1 MKYRLM
7 MKSKLLLA
15 IAMIFAA
22 MSCDVIDKP
31 FVENPNN
38 GGGGG
43 GEQPEGV
50 ARKILIEEFTGVN
63 CQNCPTGAA
72 KLHELIELYPGKIVP
87 VAVHAGYF
95 ARPKKGQYDFQTEIG
110 TAWDKF
116 FGNSEAGTPN
126 ALINRF
132 SLNKKNIFAPNE
144 WVEVI
149 GQMLNKEADFKI
161 EITSNLNAESKVIT
175 AEIKVETMKNIEK
188 KHNLTV
194 VLVQDKIVDKQNVGG
209 TIKDDYEHNHALRAG
224 FNGTWGEEIIASP
237 VAKGTKIDKKY
248 TLNVKED
255 EKHPWATPNLKVVA
269 FITDPET
276 QEVMQVEE
284 VVVK

>member
-1 MKYRLM
+1 MI
-7 MKSKLLLA
+7 KSKLILA

-31 FVENPNN
+31 FEENPSNN
-38 GGGGG
+38 GGN
-43 GEQPEGV
+43 EPEVTV
-50 ARKILIEEFTGVN
+50 ARKILMEEFTGVN
-63 CQNCPTGAA
+63 CQNCPNGAA

-95 ARPKKGQYDFQTEIG
+95 AKPKKGQYDFRTEVG
-110 TAWDKF
+110 DALDKF

-126 ALINRF
+126 ALINRL
-132 SLNKKNIFAPNE
+132 SVNKKNIFAPNE
-144 WVEVI
+144 WVEI
-149 GQMLNKEADFKI
+149 LGQLLNKEADFKI
-161 EITSNLNAESKVIT
+161 ELKSNLNAESKVIT
-175 AEIKVETMKNIEK
+175 AEVKVETMKNIDK

-194 VLVQDKIVDKQNVGG
+194 VLVQDKIIDKQNVQGKY
-209 TIKDDYEHNHALRAG
+209 KDDYEHNHALRAG

-237 VAKGTKIDKKY
+237 VAKGTKIDKTY

-284 VVVK
+284 VEVK

>member
-1 MKYRLM
+1 MKY
-7 MKSKLLLA
+7 KLLLA

-22 MSCDVIDKP
+22 ISCDVIDKP

-38 GGGGG
+38 GGG
-43 GEQPEGV
+43 EGPIGDKV
-50 ARKILIEEFTGVN
+50 YQKILVEEFTGMH

-95 ARPKKGQYDFQTEIG
+95 ARPKKGQYDFRTEIG
-110 TAWDKF
+110 TAWDQF

-126 ALINRF
+126 ALINRL
-132 SLNKKNIFAPNE
+132 SLNKKMIFAPNE
-144 WVEVI
+144 WVEVFGPI
-149 GQMLNKEADFKI
+149 LNKEADFKI
-161 EITSNLNAESKVIT
+161 ELKSTMNADAKTIT
-175 AEIKVETMKNIEK
+175 AEVKVETMKNIDK
-188 KHNLTV
+188 KHNLTL
-194 VLVQDKIVDKQNVGG
+194 VLVQDKIVDIQNVSG
-209 TIKDDYEHNHALRAG
+209 KVKEEYEHNHVLRAG

-237 VAKGTKIDKKY
+237 VAKGTKIDKTY
-248 TLNVKED
+248 TLSVKED